1 MIAVSDAS
9 IDMTEAAMEV
19 YFVAMG
25 IAGTNDN
32 IWVDKIGP
40 DGETGAIDEDLCD
53 SNDKRRV
60 RGTNFK
66 EVPSVKR
73 KWK

>member
-32 IWVDKIGP
+32 I
-40 DGETGAIDEDLCD
+40 
-53 SNDKRRV
+53 
-60 RGTNFK
+60 
-66 EVPSVKR
+66 
-73 KWK
+73 